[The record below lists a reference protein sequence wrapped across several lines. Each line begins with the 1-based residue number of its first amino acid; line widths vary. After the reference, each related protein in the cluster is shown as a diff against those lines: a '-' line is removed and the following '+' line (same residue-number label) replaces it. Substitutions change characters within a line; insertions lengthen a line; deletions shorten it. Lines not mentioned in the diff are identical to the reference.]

1 MGTQRLLKLANG
13 VVHLYLQPIQALA
26 RNVEEKKMV
35 HVINETVQIKES
47 VKRIKIR
54 EFYKKKPK
62 ILGLSIAITVVSL
75 LGGWFLSGLIGLGI
89 GIILAVLSF
98 ILPPRVTKVRE
109 IERDSS

>member
-1 MGTQRLLKLANG
+1 
-13 VVHLYLQPIQALA
+13 
-26 RNVEEKKMV
+26 MV